1 MKQPMER
8 FMKTSD
14 KQRPEQKGKDRVT
27 MRKHK
32 GEQQQSEQ
40 QDSLQQGGWG
50 SAPEKPKD
58 MGRKPPVERDRDY
71 DPDGDRP
78 GRAVE
83 RP

>member
-1 MKQPMER
+1 
-8 FMKTSD
+8 MKTPD
-14 KQRPEQKGKDRVT
+14 KQWSEQKDKDRNKGERVT

-32 GEQQQSEQ
+32 GAQQQSEQ
-40 QDSLQQGGWG
+40 QDSKQQGGWG
-50 SAPEKPKD
+50 SAPEKQKE
-58 MGRKPPVERDRDY
+58 MGRKPPVDRDRDY